1 MEISREVREEPGYKG
16 DFAGGG
22 NVVEH
27 EEITAVASEFE
38 ILALLC
44 KNLEMK

>member
-1 MEISREVREEPGYKG
+1 MEISKEVREEPGYKG
-16 DFAGGG
+16 DFAGGK

-27 EEITAVASEFE
+27 EEITTVASEFE